1 MQKTDLVLDTIHTG
15 LTVSSL
21 DEAITFWCDVMG
33 FEMLYRKDLG
43 GGVSIENIVGVSGA
57 ELEIAVIAA
66 PGGHKI
72 ELLQYRKP
80 DDRTIFKPRSC
91 DVGSAHL
98 LFSVSDIDAML
109 GRVEAAGWM
118 RLGMPQTNPSGSRVA
133 YVRGPEG
140 HTIEFLQPAPATPS
154 A

>member
-1 MQKTDLVLDTIHTG
+1 
-15 LTVSSL
+15 
-21 DEAITFWCDVMG
+21 
-33 FEMLYRKDLG
+33 
-43 GGVSIENIVGVSGA
+43 
-57 ELEIAVIAA
+57 
-66 PGGHKI
+66 
-72 ELLQYRKP
+72 LLQYRKP
-80 DDRTIFKPRSC
+80 DDRMICKPRSC